1 LIRAFSS
8 RAGILGAC
16 IVVITYNWSV
26 DTANSKITSI
36 NGTCI
41 IIITILCRVN
51 TSVHCITSI
60 GGAFVFISANIWSM
74 LAFSG
79 CRIASISCAKIVVI
93 AIDFL
98 LIKALVKG
106 AEPYVAFVG
115 ACCILRY
122 EIKWSVDTSFDYIAS
137 VGGAWIAVVARNR
150 IVNNRSSFVV
160 TVVLSACILVINW
173 FVSENATYSIIASIN
188 SA

>member
-1 LIRAFSS
+1 
-8 RAGILGAC
+8 
-16 IVVITYNWSV
+16 
-26 DTANSKITSI
+26 
-36 NGTCI
+36 
-41 IIITILCRVN
+41 
-51 TSVHCITSI
+51 
-60 GGAFVFISANIWSM
+60 M

-122 EIKWSVDTSFDYIAS
+122 EIIWSVDTSFDYIAS